1 MNDEKKQR
9 LLFLRLAYS
18 GTAVTLVSL
27 AAIIFLPSLQS
38 VFITLAALSAAGAAV
53 LFGILFDQMR
63 KRIDCSD
70 RLVEK
75 ANGYAE
81 IRYDKKTETAVIS
94 GKFSEITGLDVPN
107 GAIDDTDYKKL
118 VLDMISYPSSAGV
131 DIYMAARPESWI
143 KIHNF
148 ENEDFEITMISD
160 VSEYNQKPQVLRQ
173 RNRCALPRR
182 VHFQGAFGLGF
193 AVGYGGAYQSSDKR
207 CR

>member
-81 IRYDKKTETAVIS
+81 IRYEKNRDGCNF
-94 GKFSEITGLDVPN
+94 GKIF
-107 GAIDDTDYKKL
+107 
-118 VLDMISYPSSAGV
+118 
-131 DIYMAARPESWI
+131 
-143 KIHNF
+143 
-148 ENEDFEITMISD
+148 
-160 VSEYNQKPQVLRQ
+160 
-173 RNRCALPRR
+173 
-182 VHFQGAFGLGF
+182 
-193 AVGYGGAYQSSDKR
+193 
-207 CR
+207 